1 MPVDL
6 AANPDLERSNWFTAF
21 EAFRNISNR
30 ARGCAGSSSAQPSS
44 RYLARGG
51 VASPVIVAP
60 NWEILDLA
68 DNLTLAAGGAFG
80 EDFPAKRR
88 IGPKPATIRRVVT
101 AVADH
106 CRLSQ
111 TDLDEAIYVRS
122 GERRTITRKR
132 NQYRKCSLVIVASLV
147 HRTAR
152 PSE

>member
-68 DNLTLAAGGAFG
+68 DNHTLAAGGAFG
-80 EDFPAKRR
+80 EDFSGQAPNWPETGNHSA
-88 IGPKPATIRRVVT
+88 
-101 AVADH
+101 
-106 CRLSQ
+106 
-111 TDLDEAIYVRS
+111 RS
-122 GERRTITRKR
+122 HGSR
-132 NQYRKCSLVIVASLV
+132 
-147 HRTAR
+147 
-152 PSE
+152 